1 MAERLNEPMF
11 DEFSIA
17 TWVHLISA
25 LVAMAAGF
33 ILFLNPKGTRRHR
46 LLGQT
51 YIGAMASL
59 LAASAFMP
67 ATVMPFFGTGFGF
80 FHIFLVIGA
89 VSLTVGILCL
99 RRWRR
104 TRDPKALK
112 AHQVHLAY
120 SYAGLLMAG
129 VSQFATNPRFL
140 LAQIETASAFWA
152 SFIGVNLA
160 IYAVAAYLI
169 QTRIAKADVTRF
181 LKPADQA

>member
-1 MAERLNEPMF
+1 MI

-17 TWVHLISA
+17 TWVHFVSA
-25 LVAMAAGF
+25 LVAIAAGG
-33 ILFLNPKGTRRHR
+33 ILFLNRKGTWRHR
-46 LLGQT
+46 LLGRT
-51 YIGAMASL
+51 YLGAMAAL

-67 ATVMPFFGTGFGF
+67 ATVMPFFGTRFGF
-80 FHIFLVIGA
+80 FHIFLLIGA
-89 VSLTVGILCL
+89 LSLAVGIACL

-129 VSQFATNPRFL
+129 VSQVAINPRFL

-160 IYAVAAYLI
+160 IYAVAVYLI
-169 QTRIAKADVTRF
+169 QTRIAKTELTRF
-181 LKPADQA
+181 LSGSEEAKG